1 MPTVSFDLLAAS
13 WMAQSAGAGIV
24 KPVASSSWLITLI
37 VYPRS
42 VGASKRSYWANHA
55 ASRIPLVAR
64 HALLHEP
71 AGRGIRVQR
80 EVARGHR
87 GWRLAWEASVAF
99 ASGLRVGCAR
109 VTSDGAGGGN
119 GAGDKAH
126 AHGRCTSRVLSWRE
140 ESNLCREAVHQHRE
154 GRRVHVNASRDGT
167 EGEGRGQ
174 KKRGCQNE
182 GEHCRGF
189 RVLGTR
195 VMEVVVESSCET
207 VAACEVCCSL

>member
-99 ASGLRVGCAR
+99 ASGLG
-109 VTSDGAGGGN
+109 
-119 GAGDKAH
+119 
-126 AHGRCTSRVLSWRE
+126 
-140 ESNLCREAVHQHRE
+140 
-154 GRRVHVNASRDGT
+154 
-167 EGEGRGQ
+167 
-174 KKRGCQNE
+174 
-182 GEHCRGF
+182 
-189 RVLGTR
+189 
-195 VMEVVVESSCET
+195 
-207 VAACEVCCSL
+207 